1 MQPVPVLSH
10 LHSTEVLP
18 GVQAEPPVFQLISVP
33 HVLAVGATDLADQS
47 LSDQSKL
54 RTKT

>member
-18 GVQAEPPVFQLISVP
+18 GVQAEPPVFQFISVTL
-33 HVLAVGATDLADQS
+33 VLAVGATDLADQS